1 MKEVHMYLT
10 NMGQILCSDWAL
22 DARKRFLFGQN
33 KSLINQ
39 ACSVLD
45 IEYWPASF
53 FAFFSLNLA
62 NILPF
67 DLKVGQ

>member
-22 DARKRFLFGQN
+22 AARKRFRFGQN

-45 IEYWPASF
+45 IEYWPGSF
-53 FAFFSLNLA
+53 FAFFTLHLG

>member
-1 MKEVHMYLT
+1 MYLT

-22 DARKRFLFGQN
+22 AARKRFVFGQN

-45 IEYWPASF
+45 IEYWPGSF
-53 FAFFSLNLA
+53 FAFFFIEL
-62 NILPF
+62 
-67 DLKVGQ
+67 GQYHAI

>member
-22 DARKRFLFGQN
+22 AARKRFLFGQN
-33 KSLINQ
+33 KCLINQ

-45 IEYWPASF
+45 IEYWPGSF
-53 FAFFSLNLA
+53 FAFFFIEL
-62 NILPF
+62 
-67 DLKVGQ
+67 GQYHAI

>member
-1 MKEVHMYLT
+1 MYLT
-10 NMGQILCSDWAL
+10 NMGKILCSDWAL
-22 DARKRFLFGQN
+22 VARKRFLFGEN

-45 IEYWPASF
+45 IEYRPGSF
-53 FAFFSLNLA
+53 SRFFLLNLA

>member
-22 DARKRFLFGQN
+22 AARKRFLFGQN
-33 KSLINQ
+33 NNQ

-45 IEYWPASF
+45 IEYWPGSF